1 MKKFKPNLKEEK
13 EKRMRALKV
22 LEENYNKDPAFWVDV
37 INSNADITTK
47 KLANK
52 KLLDV
57 GWAIIRIGKKK

>member
-1 MKKFKPNLKEEK
+1 
-13 EKRMRALKV
+13 MRALKV

-52 KLLDV
+52 KLLDL
-57 GWAIIRIGKKK
+57 GWEIIRIGKKK